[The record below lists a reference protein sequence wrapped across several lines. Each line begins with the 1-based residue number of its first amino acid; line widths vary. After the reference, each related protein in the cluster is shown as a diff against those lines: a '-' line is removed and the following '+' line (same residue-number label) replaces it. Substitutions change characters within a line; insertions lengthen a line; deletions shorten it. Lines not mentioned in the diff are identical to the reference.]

1 MGEQP
6 NRPSTL
12 DRLTALFTRL
22 RSRHAGLDHLVRA
35 GERYLETNGNHYAAA
50 ITYFSMLALV
60 PLLMIAFAS
69 FALVLQSNPDLLA
82 RLTAQIGRA
91 LPPGLVQPLSGV
103 IDQAISSAT
112 TVGLIGLVFALVAG
126 LGWMT
131 NFRDALSVQWGH
143 DQQPSGSYL
152 RGLVGD
158 LISLVGLGL
167 AVALSLGLTVVA
179 GGGFAGQLL
188 AMLGLGDAGWAAWLL
203 TLLALVVALLADFL
217 VFVWVFA
224 RLPREPVTWRS
235 SITAAAAAAVGLEI
249 IKRVMVVY
257 LAAVTRT
264 PAGLA
269 FGPILGVLIFVFTVS
284 QFLLFLTAWAAT
296 ARENQV
302 DRPPPAPSPAVIQP
316 VVTVRS
322 GPGPGA
328 VTGLLGVGALAGA
341 LGYRLLEHRTRRGRP

>member
-1 MGEQP
+1 M
-6 NRPSTL
+6 
-12 DRLTALFTRL
+12 LTRVRA
-22 RSRHAGLDHLVRA
+22 RHAGVDHLVRA

-82 RLTAQIGRA
+82 RLTAQIGKM
-91 LPPGLVQPLSGV
+91 LPAGLIAPLSGV
-103 IDQAISSAT
+103 IDQAISAAT
-112 TVGLIGLVFALVAG
+112 TVGVIGLVFALVAG

-152 RGLVGD
+152 RRLGGD
-158 LISLVGLGL
+158 LASLIGLGL
-167 AVALSLGLTVVA
+167 ALALSLALTVVA
-179 GGGFAGQLL
+179 GGGLAGRLL
-188 AMLGLGDAGWAAWLL
+188 GGLGLGDAGWAVWLL
-203 TLLALVVALLADFL
+203 TLIAVVVALLSDFL
-217 VFVWVFA
+217 VFLWVFA
-224 RLPREPVTWRS
+224 RLPREPLTWRS
-235 SITAAAAAAVGLEI
+235 SITTAAAAALGLEI

-257 LAAVTRT
+257 LAAVTQT
-264 PAGLA
+264 PTGLA

-296 ARENQV
+296 ARENEV
-302 DRPPPAPSPAVIQP
+302 ERPPPVPAPAVIHP

-322 GPGPGA
+322 GPGA
-328 VTGLLGVGALAGA
+328 VAVAGLLGAGVIA
-341 LGYRLLEHRTRRGRP
+341 GVLGYRVLGHRSHHAAP

>member
-1 MGEQP
+1 MDEQP
-6 NRPSTL
+6 DRPSV
-12 DRLTALFTRL
+12 LTRV

-82 RLTAQIGRA
+82 RLTAQIGAA
-91 LPPGLVQPLSGV
+91 LPAGLIEPLRGV
-103 IDQAISSAT
+103 IDQAISAAT
-112 TVGLIGLVFALVAG
+112 TVGVIGLVFALVAG

-143 DQQPSGSYL
+143 DQQPPGSYL
-152 RGLVGD
+152 RRLGGD
-158 LISLVGLGL
+158 LASLVGLGL
-167 AVALSLGLTVVA
+167 AMALSLGLTVVA
-179 GGGFAGQLL
+179 SGGYAGQLL
-188 AMLGLGDAGWAAWLL
+188 GALGLGDAGWAAWLL
-203 TLLALVVALLADFL
+203 TLLAVVIALLSDFL
-217 VFVWVFA
+217 VFLWVFA

-257 LAAVTRT
+257 LSAVTQT

-269 FGPILGVLIFVFTVS
+269 FGPILGVLVFVFTVS

-302 DRPPPAPSPAVIQP
+302 ERPPPVPSPAVIQP
-316 VVTVRS
+316 AVTVRS
-322 GPGPGA
+322 GPGPFA
-328 VTGLLGVGALAGA
+328 VTGLLGVGVIAGV
-341 LGYRLLEHRTRRGRP
+341 LGYRILGHRSHHAAP